1 MKNVVQFSGGK
12 DSTAMLLLLLE
23 RGVTVDEII
32 FCDTGMEFPEL
43 YRHIK
48 KVKEYI
54 DRPITVLKPEHNF
67 EYYLSEIVI
76 QKGANAGK
84 CGYGWP
90 RLWHRW
96 CTRAFKERLTRNYLK
111 EKYACEEYKLFIGI
125 AADEPLRHYREL
137 PKNVEHPLFDWN
149 ITEADALRYCQ
160 SKGFDFGGLY
170 ERFRRLGCWCCPLQR
185 LDSLRT
191 LRRYYPELWQE
202 LLRLDAKAPYT
213 FLKRYSAADLEE
225 KFTLEEAQGKLF

>member
-43 YRHIK
+43 YRHIE

-111 EKYACEEYKLFIGI
+111 EKYAHEEYKLFIGI

-170 ERFRRLGCWCCPLQR
+170 ERFRRLGCWCC
-185 LDSLRT
+185 
-191 LRRYYPELWQE
+191 
-202 LLRLDAKAPYT
+202 
-213 FLKRYSAADLEE
+213 RYSGW
-225 KFTLEEAQGKLF
+225 TLCGHCAVIIRNFGRNFYGWMPKHHILF

>member
-43 YRHIK
+43 YRHIE

-96 CTRAFKERLTRNYLK
+96 CTRAFKERLTRKYLK

-125 AADEPLRHYREL
+125 AADEPLR
-137 PKNVEHPLFDWN
+137 
-149 ITEADALRYCQ
+149 
-160 SKGFDFGGLY
+160 
-170 ERFRRLGCWCCPLQR
+170 LQR

-213 FLKRYSAADLEE
+213 FLKRYSAADLEV
-225 KFTLEEAQGKLF
+225 KFALEEAQGKLF

>member
-43 YRHIK
+43 YRHIE

-149 ITEADALRYCQ
+149 ITEVLPVTAVGLFADTATLLSGTLAGTFKIGCQ
-160 SKGFDFGGLY
+160 STVYFFK
-170 ERFRRLGCWCCPLQR
+170 
-185 LDSLRT
+185 
-191 LRRYYPELWQE
+191 
-202 LLRLDAKAPYT
+202 KV
-213 FLKRYSAADLEE
+213 
-225 KFTLEEAQGKLF
+225 

>member
-43 YRHIK
+43 YRHIE

-111 EKYACEEYKLFIGI
+111 ESTHA
-125 AADEPLRHYREL
+125 
-137 PKNVEHPLFDWN
+137 KNISCL
-149 ITEADALRYCQ
+149 
-160 SKGFDFGGLY
+160 
-170 ERFRRLGCWCCPLQR
+170 
-185 LDSLRT
+185 
-191 LRRYYPELWQE
+191 
-202 LLRLDAKAPYT
+202 
-213 FLKRYSAADLEE
+213 
-225 KFTLEEAQGKLF
+225 

>member
-1 MKNVVQFSGGK
+1 
-12 DSTAMLLLLLE
+12 MLLLMLE
-23 RGVTVDEII
+23 RGVPVDEII
-32 FCDTGMEFPEL
+32 FCDSGMEYPEL
-43 YRHIK
+43 YRHIE
-48 KVKEYI
+48 KVKKYTG
-54 DRPITVLKPEHNF
+54 RPVTVLKPEHTF

-84 CGYGWP
+84 RGYGWP
-90 RLWHRW
+90 RLWNRW

-111 EKYACEEYKLFIGI
+111 EKYASEEYRQFIGI
-125 AADEPLRHYREL
+125 AADEPLRHYRKL
-137 PKNVEHPLFDWN
+137 PKNVEHPLFDWG

-170 ERFRRLGCWCCPLQR
+170 ERFKRLDCWCCPLQR

-213 FLKRYSAADLEE
+213 FLKRYSAVALDE
-225 KFTLEEAQGKLF
+225 KFALEEAQGKLF

>member
-1 MKNVVQFSGGK
+1 M
-12 DSTAMLLLLLE
+12 
-23 RGVTVDEII
+23 
-32 FCDTGMEFPEL
+32 
-43 YRHIK
+43 
-48 KVKEYI
+48 
-54 DRPITVLKPEHNF
+54 
-67 EYYLSEIVI
+67 
-76 QKGANAGK
+76 
-84 CGYGWP
+84 
-90 RLWHRW
+90 
-96 CTRAFKERLTRNYLK
+96 TRNYLK
-111 EKYACEEYKLFIGI
+111 EKYAHEEYKLFIGI

-225 KFTLEEAQGKLF
+225 KFALEEAQGKLF